1 MYAHEPI
8 ERNICQAVESL
19 YCADQATKLKYSN
32 MIVSYFSSQPT
43 TPRKIYEYPFH
54 LEKTKNSGLM
64 QQFISNLSVFT
75 ALYTETDVRF
85 YNYGRFIFGRN
96 SIYSVGGAWLG
107 SLLKL
112 LLATPRA

>member
-1 MYAHEPI
+1 
-8 ERNICQAVESL
+8 
-19 YCADQATKLKYSN
+19 
-32 MIVSYFSSQPT
+32 
-43 TPRKIYEYPFH
+43 
-54 LEKTKNSGLM
+54 M